1 MPARSTPALE
11 GLRNSTQSEIVP
23 SVFVTD
29 WLFASTSLMTMP
41 AEAGEFVRINA
52 SSRMPNTMSE
62 LALPC

>member
-1 MPARSTPALE
+1 MPEMFTPALD

-23 SVFVTD
+23 SLFVTD
-29 WLFASTSLMTMP
+29 WLFASTSLMTIP

-52 SSRMPNTMSE
+52 SSRMPKTMSE